1 MKQTQIIMG
10 MTIIVEVIDPSTPLT
25 PIESG
30 LRVKINSAKKVFNYF
45 RKVDRQFSP
54 YKRDSEVSRIN
65 RGEITRED
73 YSVEM
78 KEIIMLAQKT
88 QSETEGFFNIYN
100 NGRLDPSG
108 IVKGWAIQK
117 ASEILRELGFKNFYV
132 NAGGDIQVSGRN
144 NKGKNWSVG
153 IKNPFNTKQIV
164 KSVVLKNAS
173 IATSG
178 TYIRGQH
185 IYNPHREKYPTD
197 IVSLSV
203 ISKNIFDSDRFATAA
218 FAMGERGIYFLE
230 SLKNV
235 EAYMIDNKGIATE
248 TTGFR
253 KYVI

>member
-1 MKQTQIIMG
+1 MG
-10 MTIIVEVIDPSTPLT
+10 VE
-25 PIESG
+25 
-30 LRVKINSAKKVFNYF
+30 
-45 RKVDRQFSP
+45 
-54 YKRDSEVSRIN
+54 
-65 RGEITRED
+65 
-73 YSVEM
+73 
-78 KEIIMLAQKT
+78 
-88 QSETEGFFNIYN
+88 
-100 NGRLDPSG
+100 
-108 IVKGWAIQK
+108 
-117 ASEILRELGFKNFYV
+117 NFYI
-132 NAGGDIQVSGRN
+132 NAGGDIQVSGKN
-144 NKGKNWSVG
+144 NSGKNWSVG

-164 KSVVLKNAS
+164 KAVVLKNAS

-185 IYNPHREKYPTD
+185 IYNPHIEKHSTD
-197 IVSLSV
+197 LVSLSV